1 MRIYPAIRARMGDWP
16 YYILRMKMR
25 EIANHVQFA
34 FDVYQDTTLSHAA
47 RRALDGNPVRAD
59 IAGYL
64 GCRSDRFI
72 SSIVVTAADG
82 EPTWT
87 PVEMDS
93 EAVPPLL
100 ACSNTMRESFG
111 LLSFGNLPKYH
122 VLDGQHRVAA
132 IKLLVNG
139 DAGVEA
145 PQGFDDDLLSVIVLL
160 REEHDVPEG
169 EWMNRCR
176 RLFSSLNRHAKPTDR
191 DTNIIMDEDDLFAI
205 VTHRLITEYEFFQ
218 APGPERD
225 SFKVLTKGRNL
236 KSGVSHFTTLQI
248 LYDANEILLRTRARQ
263 VHGWSA
269 GGTQIDK
276 QTRPEEEEIDKYH
289 EELERYWNAILRV
302 LPILREPPQKMRTHE
317 IPEPNDEQ
325 YQDHLLFWPIGQ
337 LLFARLVR
345 GMLNHAFPD
354 GSFVETDRLA
364 EALHPLAQIPWELHE
379 APWHYLLLVPKPE
392 DQSWRMRSEDRKE
405 TLEYAFRLLC
415 WIVGLDPLNEQETHE
430 LKAEWQNL
438 LLRPPV
444 EKSSIE
450 EMWQQVVDVRAR
462 IVGAA

>member
-1 MRIYPAIRARMGDWP
+1 M
-16 YYILRMKMR
+16 
-25 EIANHVQFA
+25 
-34 FDVYQDTTLSHAA
+34 
-47 RRALDGNPVRAD
+47 
-59 IAGYL
+59 
-64 GCRSDRFI
+64 
-72 SSIVVTAADG
+72 
-82 EPTWT
+82 
-87 PVEMDS
+87 
-93 EAVPPLL
+93 
-100 ACSNTMRESFG
+100 
-111 LLSFGNLPKYH
+111 LSFGNLPEYH

-191 DTNIIMDEDDLFAI
+191 DTNIIMDEDDPFAV
-205 VTHRLITEYEFFQ
+205 VTRRLITEYEFFQ

-276 QTRPEEEEIDKYH
+276 QTHPEEEEIDKYY

-430 LKAEWQNL
+430 LKEEWQNL